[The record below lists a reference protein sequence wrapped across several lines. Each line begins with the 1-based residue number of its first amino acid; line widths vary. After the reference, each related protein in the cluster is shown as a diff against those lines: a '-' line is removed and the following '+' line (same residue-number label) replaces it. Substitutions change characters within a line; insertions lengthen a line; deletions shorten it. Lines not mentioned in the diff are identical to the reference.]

1 MMNPANSTDTKEF
14 RLTHE
19 DFDIDSL
26 AVYLHLTPE
35 QVRKMADRGRLPGR
49 RVGGEW
55 KFSQAEIHHWFETRI
70 GASDESELIEVE
82 KVLERDADGEFSF
95 RDLLDANRICIPL
108 AARTKNSVIEKICE
122 FTAETGALWLAKEMA
137 EAIRQR
143 EELHPTALENGVA
156 LLHPRRPQ
164 PTFFGEPF
172 IALGITSSG
181 IPFGGPRGCLTDVFF
196 LIASSDE
203 ASHLRILARLSRI
216 IQLQG
221 FVENLRDASDAGSAW
236 RLIADADK
244 SI

>member
-1 MMNPANSTDTKEF
+1 MMNQHFVYAIKEY

-49 RVGGEW
+49 RVGGDW
-55 KFSQAEIHHWFETRI
+55 KFSQAEIHHWFEDRI

-82 KVLERDADGEFSF
+82 KVLERGETQEFSLQ
-95 RDLLDANRICIPL
+95 DLLDVSRIRIPL
-108 AARTKNSVIEKICE
+108 AARTKNSVIDKICE
-122 FTAETGALWLAKEMA
+122 FTAESGALWLAKEMA

-203 ASHLRILARLSRI
+203 ASHLRILARLSRL
-216 IQLQG
+216 IQLQD
-221 FVENLRDASDAGSAW
+221 FVENLRDATDAGSAW
-236 RLIADADK
+236 KLIADVDAA
-244 SI
+244 I